1 MAGEIGL
8 WISFLS
14 ASPNELAAKLKMVER
29 EMTEIKAENRLL
41 RNRLAKFESD
51 KNWVS
56 KDTIDDES
64 TGNNKV
70 AGEKKKAKDPG
81 RLDMI
86 GDATLSIMMV
96 TSGRAASSLDLQLG
110 RIKKIRS
117 TVLTM
122 QARKVDKSS
131 SKNPCAVI
139 QGAIIKKRGQKMP
152 QAKVP
157 LPPT

>member
-1 MAGEIGL
+1 L
-8 WISFLS
+8 TT
-14 ASPNELAAKLKMVER
+14 KVR
-29 EMTEIKAENRLL
+29 ETTK
-41 RNRLAKFESD
+41 SQ
-51 KNWVS
+51 
-56 KDTIDDES
+56 
-64 TGNNKV
+64 
-70 AGEKKKAKDPG
+70 EKRKSAKDPG

-157 LPPT
+157 LPPTWGVLYNLMFFVVVLYYWGGSIIIHLKGWDE

>member
-70 AGEKKKAKDPG
+70 AGEKKKRKRPRKVRYDRRCHFVNNDGHKRSCRKFARFAVGEDQENPIYCADHAGKEGRQVKFKKPLCGNSRCNYKEEGAKD
-81 RLDMI
+81 
-86 GDATLSIMMV
+86 
-96 TSGRAASSLDLQLG
+96 AAS
-110 RIKKIRS
+110 
-117 TVLTM
+117 
-122 QARKVDKSS
+122 
-131 SKNPCAVI
+131 
-139 QGAIIKKRGQKMP
+139 
-152 QAKVP
+152 
-157 LPPT
+157 